1 MTSASDV
8 LEALIE
14 LIRTEEEIAAAILK
28 DYQKDK
34 GFDLAKNFAKNQAET
49 TLLITRNLRSIVKD
63 FDIQMG
69 DPTCQAYYPENQ
81 PSIEEA
87 SNV

>member
-14 LIRTEEEIAAAILK
+14 LIKSEEKVAISVLRS
-28 DYQKDK
+28 YQGDK
-34 GFDLAKNFAKNQAET
+34 GFDPAKFFAKNQAET
-49 TLLITRNLRSIVKD
+49 VFLIARNLRSIVKD
-63 FDIQMG
+63 FDIEMG

-81 PSIEEA
+81 PSVVEA